1 MKLPTVMRDSVSPDV
16 IGYRASVFLIYRA
29 VPGPRKFCHIAVE
42 LRTRANHEMIQL
54 RGRAV
59 LDTASSSAQEGDQIG
74 RRRRS
79 SDQ

>member
-1 MKLPTVMRDSVSPDV
+1 MLCHMKLPTVMRDSVKQVSPGYV

-54 RGRAV
+54 RGRAG
-59 LDTASSSAQEGDQIG
+59 LDTASSSAQEGDQ
-74 RRRRS
+74 
-79 SDQ
+79 